1 MFYNKFDTKDN
12 TTWAARKWVCQEA
25 QCQYAWRTVLRMWL
39 CMWLYALQLGKGSPD
54 DYVKGGDIF
63 DIWFDSG
70 VSWATVLKGKC
81 VCERE
86 RIGLIPKV
94 NRKFLWKQ
102 PRDMHHIYI
111 YTIGESVCMKIPL
124 LAVQRYTSSIQYKKV
139 CMRVYKANM
148 WGVGEEACTHSGLKG
163 DQHITALCFRC
174 WSAGWLVSGGLG
186 PVWWLVSDIPSDQCS
201 CTRQSTI

>member
-1 MFYNKFDTKDN
+1 MCTYAWHGFVLPLHSCFKNKNSQPPCKGQSDVYFKVMFYNKFDTKDN

-111 YTIGESVCMKIPL
+111 YNRRECVYENSPASSPEIYIQHTI
-124 LAVQRYTSSIQYKKV
+124 
-139 CMRVYKANM
+139 
-148 WGVGEEACTHSGLKG
+148 
-163 DQHITALCFRC
+163 
-174 WSAGWLVSGGLG
+174 
-186 PVWWLVSDIPSDQCS
+186 
-201 CTRQSTI
+201 